1 MNKQVVDLWF
11 SRYPN
16 LEIIIGAGTIS
27 LKTAREII
35 GVDRYEMKEIYNEL
49 LLAGAIYG
57 SGSNQFRATQE
68 LKDYL
73 ELRRNERNKE
83 VWGRAEE

>member
-1 MNKQVVDLWF
+1 MKTEIVDLWF
-11 SRYPN
+11 SRYPD
-16 LEIIIGAGTIS
+16 LETIIGAGTIS

-57 SGSNQFRATQE
+57 SGSNQFRATKE
-68 LKDYL
+68 LKEHL
-73 ELRRNERNKE
+73 ELRRNQRNKE
-83 VWGRAEE
+83 AWGRAEE

>member
-1 MNKQVVDLWF
+1 MKTEIVDLWF
-11 SRYPN
+11 NRYPN

-35 GVDRYEMKEIYNEL
+35 GVDRYEMKEIYNDL

-57 SGSNQFRATQE
+57 SGSNQFRATKE
-68 LKDYL
+68 LKEYL
-73 ELRRNERNKE
+73 ELRRNQRNKE
-83 VWGRAEE
+83 AWEHEKE